1 MSSPPMVLIRPA
13 TAVNANLAWRGDSAR
28 AACRCEQPDKCWE
41 NPGLDGGRD
50 ALLMLVCE
58 VHQEADARVD
68 TSGGRG
74 GDRNGEERGRGQ
86 RGGGGGG
93 G

>member
-1 MSSPPMVLIRPA
+1 MAPLMVQIRPA
-13 TAVNANLAWRGDSAR
+13 TADIANLARRGDNAR
-28 AACRCEQPDKCWE
+28 AACRHEQPHERWK
-41 NPGLDGGRD
+41 NPGLDGGLD
-50 ALLMLVCE
+50 ALLMLVGE

-74 GDRNGEERGRGQ
+74 GDRSGEERGRGQ